1 MKNNQTKLV
10 IGWNKDKGEVLC
22 QCLHSQWDMVRWQ
35 RQYLIIGTVLTREI
49 RVVYMTLTSMIIIE
63 FKDD

>member
-10 IGWNKDKGEVLC
+10 IGWNKDKEEALC
-22 QCLHSQWDMVRWQ
+22 KCLHSRWDTVRWQ

-49 RVVYMTLTSMIIIE
+49 RVVYMTLMRMIIIE
-63 FKDD
+63 SNNY